1 MKVAMV
7 LHEPRDIVNI
17 AVVIRA
23 MRNFGQRQLR
33 LVSPAEFDP
42 RRIEGIA
49 HKSSDTIKRV
59 EIFEDLDSA
68 LGEFTHVVG
77 LTARGRTVKRNV
89 QRPAEAAAALA
100 QQAEDERIAIL
111 FGPEDRGL
119 TNADLDRCHRIVTIE
134 TTPEHSSLNLAQAA
148 TVMLYELFKAG
159 GAVAPFKEPRRE
171 APPADR
177 WALEQLFEDIE
188 RSLSAIEFFKSRTNT
203 SIMRSVRELA
213 HRTPLDAREV
223 GLLRAMALEV
233 VNYLERRGVRSS

>member
-1 MKVAMV
+1 MRVAVV

-59 EIFEDLDSA
+59 EIFDDLDSA

-89 QRPAEAAAALA
+89 QRPVEAAAALA
-100 QQAEDERIAIL
+100 QQADDERIAIL

-119 TNADLDRCHRIVTIE
+119 TNVDLDRCHRIVTIE

-177 WALEQLFEDIE
+177 RALEQLFEDIE

-223 GLLRAMALEV
+223 GLLRAMTLEV
-233 VNYLERRGVRSS
+233 VNYLERKGVRSS